1 MKKIKSI
8 LFLCLSTFFACQS
21 NNQNVSVLQLDNSS
35 VVVCDESKVK
45 EKRETKLSELVE
57 DFRII
62 RFENKE
68 EAFFKPWWL
77 YFSDNYIC
85 IRQDGQAVKLFD
97 KSGKFITTVGGIGQ
111 GPGEYKFITDIA
123 IDEEGKSIYITQ
135 ISGESI
141 LKYGIDGNFL
151 REINLGERLNKP
163 RLFIQP
169 DSILSLVHL
178 CFEDRNDKFTAANIR
193 TYNNDSVQYLY
204 TKELA
209 TNMKDE
215 KGVITGYDNEVWA
228 YRNCPDFSFMMTHT
242 DTLYH
247 YNSKK
252 NEIRACFTMT
262 MDPDKKGESFF
273 IFNEFPHHYFVI
285 IAGENG
291 KNILVDKKEQEAYE
305 TTIVNDFMGNM
316 EVLPK
321 FQDGYYFC
329 TYEPV
334 ELKEKIEEHLAS
346 GNCPE
351 DQTDKLRTLQQTL
364 KENDNNL
371 LLLGKLKK

>member
-1 MKKIKSI
+1 MKTIKSI
-8 LFLCLSTFFACQS
+8 SFLCLGLFFACQS
-21 NNQNVSVLQLDNSS
+21 NHKNVLVLQLDNSS
-35 VVVCDESKVK
+35 MTVCDESKVK

-57 DFRII
+57 DFQII

-85 IRQDGQAVKLFD
+85 VRQDGKVVKLFD
-97 KSGKFITTVGGIGQ
+97 KSGKFITNVGGIGQ
-111 GPGEYKFITDIA
+111 GPGEYKFVTDIA
-123 IDEEGKSIYITQ
+123 IDEKGKSIYITQ
-135 ISGESI
+135 IVGKSI
-141 LKYGIDGNFL
+141 WKYDIDGNFL
-151 REINLGERLNKP
+151 KEINLGAQLNKP

-169 DSILSLVHL
+169 DSVLSLVHL
-178 CFEDRNDKFTAANIR
+178 CFKDRNDKFTAANIR
-193 TYNNDSVQYLY
+193 SHNKDSIQYLY
-204 TKELA
+204 TEELA
-209 TNMKDE
+209 GNMKNE
-215 KGVITGYDNEVWA
+215 KGVITGYDNEIWA

-262 MDPDKKGESFF
+262 MDPDKKAGSLF
-273 IFNEFPHHYFVI
+273 IFNEFPHHYFVSI
-285 IAGENG
+285 IGESG
-291 KNILVDKKEQEAYE
+291 KNILVDKEKQEAFE

-316 EVLPK
+316 EVYPK

-329 TYEPV
+329 TYEPI
-334 ELKEKIEEHLAS
+334 ELKEKIEEHLTS

-351 DQTDKLRTLQQTL
+351 DQADKLKTLQQTL
-364 KENDNNL
+364 KENDNNI

>member
-1 MKKIKSI
+1 MKKIKSV

-21 NNQNVSVLQLDNSS
+21 NNKNVSVLQLDNSS

-123 IDEEGKSIYITQ
+123 IDEERKSIYITQ

-193 TYNNDSVQYLY
+193 TYNNDSIQYLY

-291 KNILVDKKEQEAYE
+291 KNILVDKEKQEAYE

-351 DQTDKLRTLQQTL
+351 DQTDKLRILQQTL

>member
-1 MKKIKSI
+1 M
-8 LFLCLSTFFACQS
+8 
-21 NNQNVSVLQLDNSS
+21 
-35 VVVCDESKVK
+35 K

-57 DFRII
+57 DVRII

-68 EAFFKPWWL
+68 EACFKPWWL

-85 IRQDGQAVKLFD
+85 VRQDGEAIKLFD
-97 KSGKFITTVGGIGQ
+97 KNGKFITNIGGIGQ
-111 GPGEYKFITDIA
+111 GPGEYKFVTDIA
-123 IDEEGKSIYITQ
+123 IDEKGKSIYITQ
-135 ISGESI
+135 IAGESI
-141 LKYGIDGNFL
+141 LKYDIDGNFS

-178 CFEDRNDKFTAANIR
+178 RFEDRNDKFTAANIGI
-193 TYNNDSVQYLY
+193 YHNDSVQYLY

-215 KGVITGYDNEVWA
+215 KGEITGYDNEIWA
-228 YRNCPDFSFMMTHT
+228 YRNCSDFSFMMTHT

-247 YNSKK
+247 YNSKT
-252 NEIRACFTMT
+252 NEIQACFTMT
-262 MDPDKKGESFF
+262 MDPDKKADSFF

-291 KNILVDKKEQEAYE
+291 RNILVDKEKQEAFE

-316 EVLPK
+316 EVFPK

-334 ELKEKIEEHLAS
+334 DLKEKIEEHLTS
-346 GNCPE
+346 GNCPAE
-351 DQTDKLRTLQQTL
+351 QADKLRALQHSL

>member
-21 NNQNVSVLQLDNSS
+21 NNKNVSVLQLDNSS

-123 IDEEGKSIYITQ
+123 IDEERKSIYITQ

-193 TYNNDSVQYLY
+193 TYNNDSIQYLY

-291 KNILVDKKEQEAYE
+291 KNILVDKEKQEAYE

-351 DQTDKLRTLQQTL
+351 DQTDKLRILQQTL

>member
-1 MKKIKSI
+1 MKKIKSV

-21 NNQNVSVLQLDNSS
+21 NNKNVSVLQLDNSS

-123 IDEEGKSIYITQ
+123 IDEERKSIYITQ

-291 KNILVDKKEQEAYE
+291 KNILVDKEKQEAYE

-351 DQTDKLRTLQQTL
+351 DQTDKLRILQQTL

>member
-21 NNQNVSVLQLDNSS
+21 NNKNVSVLQLDNSS

-193 TYNNDSVQYLY
+193 TYNNDSIQYLY

-291 KNILVDKKEQEAYE
+291 KNILVDKKKQEAYE

>member
-1 MKKIKSI
+1 MQKIKSI

-21 NNQNVSVLQLDNSS
+21 NNKNVSVLQLDNSS

-193 TYNNDSVQYLY
+193 TYNNDSIQYLY

-262 MDPDKKGESFF
+262 MDPDKKGEFFF

-291 KNILVDKKEQEAYE
+291 KNILVDKEKQEAYE

-351 DQTDKLRTLQQTL
+351 DQTDKLRILQQTL